1 MNAPALLIFI
11 KNPEKG
17 KVKTRLARDLG
28 DDKALQIYRALLAH
42 TREVALSVSAERFLF
57 YSEYVPESDDWPASG
72 FDKRLQKGAD
82 LGERMYRAFVQVLE
96 RHERAVII
104 GSDCPQLQAS
114 IVEEAFARLE
124 EFPVV
129 LGPAEDGGY
138 YLLGLHRPEP
148 SLFHDISWSTESV
161 LEQTLQRVAAL
172 GQEAFLL
179 PRLSDVDRA
188 ADWERY
194 GWELE

>member
-1 MNAPALLIFI
+1 
-11 KNPEKG
+11 
-17 KVKTRLARDLG
+17 
-28 DDKALQIYRALLAH
+28 
-42 TREVALSVSAERFLF
+42 
-57 YSEYVPESDDWPASG
+57 
-72 FDKRLQKGAD
+72 
-82 LGERMYRAFVQVLE
+82 
-96 RHERAVII
+96 HERAVII

-129 LGPAEDGGY
+129 LGPAQDGGY

-179 PRLSDVDRA
+179 PRLSDIDRA

-194 GWELE
+194 GWELG